1 MLFGLTEA
9 LFRLTEALFRLTGV
23 PFRHFAI
30 SCFKHAPFVLATDAV
45 GGVSE
50 MDPRRCIVLSPTMMW
65 APDKGRAKSMTYTNT
80 QKRLL
85 TKKIY

>member
-1 MLFGLTEA
+1 MLRRVFIEIELD
-9 LFRLTEALFRLTGV
+9 LFVGYKTF
-23 PFRHFAI
+23 FA
-30 SCFKHAPFVLATDAV
+30 FELATDVV

-50 MDPRRCIVLSPTMMW
+50 MDPRRCIVLSPTMTW